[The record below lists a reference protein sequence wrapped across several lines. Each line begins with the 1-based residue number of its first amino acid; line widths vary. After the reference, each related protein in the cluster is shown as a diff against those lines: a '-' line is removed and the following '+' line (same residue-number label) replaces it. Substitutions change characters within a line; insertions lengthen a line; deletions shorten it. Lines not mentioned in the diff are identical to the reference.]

1 MNNIILRPSWLK
13 TLKRYT
19 PDMVVE
25 FLNVLD
31 CYAND
36 EPITITNERIMDLW
50 EQVLPLLE
58 SDRDKYTHKASTSR
72 TNGKLG
78 GRPKKNNNPT
88 EPTETQQVLIEP
100 NLTYPNLNNPI
111 DIDIDIDNDIDIE
124 KDIDKEIIEVLNTG
138 EKNKTKDFYTRYRND
153 IEFIR
158 SNFEVGLNE
167 AMNIHRENLELNV
180 FDNL

>member
-1 MNNIILRPSWLK
+1 
-13 TLKRYT
+13 
-19 PDMVVE
+19 MVVE

-88 EPTETQQVLIEP
+88 EPTETQQVLDKP
-100 NLTYPNLNNPI
+100 KLTYHNLNNP
-111 DIDIDIDNDIDIE
+111 IDIDIDNDIDIE
-124 KDIDKEIIEVLNTG
+124 KDIENEIIEVLNTG
-138 EKNKTKDFYTRYRND
+138 AKNERLHFYTKHKND
-153 IEFIR
+153 IEFIMTTL
-158 SNFEVGLNE
+158 EIDVIE

-180 FDNL
+180 FNNL

>member
-58 SDRDKYTHKASTSR
+58 SDKVKYSKKAGTSR

-78 GRPKKNNNPT
+78 VVQKKT
-88 EPTETQQVLIEP
+88 ITQQNPQKP
-100 NLTYPNLNNPI
+100 NR
-111 DIDIDIDNDIDIE
+111 
-124 KDIDKEIIEVLNTG
+124 
-138 EKNKTKDFYTRYRND
+138 F
-153 IEFIR
+153 
-158 SNFEVGLNE
+158 
-167 AMNIHRENLELNV
+167 
-180 FDNL
+180 